1 MSGARRRKET
11 GSVATAAV
19 FGCVAL
25 GIFGAPLRAG
35 AQADTAAV
43 GPGGLEEIV
52 VTARRREESLQT
64 APVSVAAFTAAALE
78 RQGIDTLVDLGS
90 HVPNLSMIS
99 GQGGGGTQTQV
110 SIRGVGQSDFILTS
124 DQSVGLYVDGVY
136 LPRSLGA
143 ALDLIDIERI
153 EVLRGP
159 QGTLFGRNTTAGAI
173 QIISAPPQDAFFAK
187 AELTTGSFDRL
198 DFKGS
203 LNMPLGEQI
212 ASRISFASLNQDGY
226 GTRLFDNTDG
236 ADTDVLAGRAA
247 FRAELTDSL
256 QADLILDYSRKRGH
270 AGLERLVN
278 IDPSDPNLAFY
289 NSFLVSQGLPP
300 ADERFITPDV
310 HSTRSGSR
318 NQDDNE
324 MGGASLT
331 LDWSGTA
338 LHFKSIT
345 AWRTLEVQS
354 GYDFDG
360 TPYPLAEQALHLDQE
375 QISQELQLSGDAFG
389 DRLQWMT
396 GLFYF
401 GEDAQ
406 DLQDVPFYQPVVATG
421 GGSFVRVPGGFSLM
435 SFISQDTRSYAAY
448 SQGTYRFTDKWSV
461 TAGLRYTDEE
471 KTLDSYL
478 TGAFVRP
485 RGTVSDSWSDLSPRL
500 GLEYRISDRAM
511 TYVSASRGFRSGGF
525 NGRNISPN
533 LPQSFDP
540 ETISAYELGLKT
552 ETDNRRLRFNSA
564 VFYYDYSDF
573 QGLTLGSF
581 SGLTINVGNIAKVEM
596 YGAEFDLAARPTEAL
611 QLSLAA
617 GYTHHDVAEVA
628 PGAQI
633 TIRPDTRLINAPEW
647 TATAAIDYRVGAG
660 KAGDIDLHLDY
671 GWKSDIEFFLPNF
684 PDEGQD
690 AYGVFNARVVFAPA
704 GRSWRVEVF
713 GTNLADEE
721 YRVFAENGTPLG
733 VPATTAVYARPRE
746 WGARFKIEFD

>member
-1 MSGARRRKET
+1 M
-11 GSVATAAV
+11 AAV

-25 GIFGAPLRAG
+25 GISGAPLPAG

-99 GQGGGGTQTQV
+99 GQGGGATQTQV

-173 QIISAPPQDAFFAK
+173 QIISAPPEDAFLAK

-203 LNMPLGEQI
+203 LNMPLGERT
-212 ASRISFASLNQDGY
+212 ASRISLASLNQDGY
-226 GTRLFDNTDG
+226 GTRLFDNTEG

-247 FRAELTDSL
+247 FRTELTDSL
-256 QADLILDYSRKRGH
+256 QADLILDYSRKRGY

-289 NSFLVSQGLPP
+289 NSTLVSQGLPP
-300 ADERFITPDV
+300 ADERFITSDV
-310 HSTRSGSR
+310 HTTLAGSR

-331 LDWSGTA
+331 LDWSGAA
-338 LHFKSIT
+338 LRFKSIT

-360 TPYPLAEQALHLDQE
+360 TPYPLAEQALNLDQE
-375 QISQELQLSGDAFG
+375 QISQELQLSGDALG
-389 DRLQWMT
+389 ERLQWMT

-406 DLQDVPFYQPVVATG
+406 DLQDVPFYQPLVATG
-421 GGSFVRVPGGFSLM
+421 DGSFVRVPGGFSLI

-448 SQGTYRFTDKWSV
+448 GQGTYRFTDKWSA
-461 TAGLRYTDEE
+461 TAGLRYTDEK
-471 KTLDSYL
+471 KTLGSYL
-478 TGAFVRP
+478 ITGAFVRP
-485 RGTVSDSWSDLSPRL
+485 PGTVSESWSDLSPRL

-525 NGRNISPN
+525 NGRNISPDP
-533 LPQSFDP
+533 PQSYDP
-540 ETISAYELGLKT
+540 ETIWAYELGLKT

-581 SGLTINVGNIAKVEM
+581 SGLVINVGNIAKVEM

-617 GYTHHDVAEVA
+617 GYTHHDIAEVE

-633 TIRPDTRLINAPEW
+633 TIRPDTRLVNAPEW
-647 TATAAIDYRVGAG
+647 TATAAIDYTVGAG
-660 KAGDIDLHLDY
+660 KAGAIDLHLDY

-690 AYGVFNARVVFAPA
+690 AYGVLNARVGFAPA

-713 GTNLADEE
+713 GSNLLDEE